1 MAMAVLYRLV
11 EETSMN
17 FKSFF
22 APKVAIRLTE
32 DLNGFVCTV
41 RRGVFRKESTAFSLS
56 PNRNALPEAL
66 PYGVRGN
73 PTYPVVVL
81 RPRERGPR

>member
-1 MAMAVLYRLV
+1 
-11 EETSMN
+11 MN

-22 APKVAIRLTE
+22 VRKVGIRLTE

-41 RRGVFRKESTAFSLS
+41 RRGVFRKESIVFSLS
-56 PNRNALPEAL
+56 PNRNVLPEAL
-66 PYGVRGN
+66 PYNARGN

-81 RPRERGPR
+81 RPQQKDPRS

>member
-1 MAMAVLYRLV
+1 
-11 EETSMN
+11 MN

-22 APKVAIRLTE
+22 APEVDIRLTE

-41 RRGVFRKESTAFSLS
+41 RRGVFRKKSIEFSLS
-56 PNRNALPEAL
+56 PNRNVLPEAL
-66 PYGVRGN
+66 PYNARGN

-81 RPRERGPR
+81 RPRERSPRW